1 MTHGYPRWFRLFFAV
16 VMLAMCALFVTLLI
30 SQRQAAGQIGLLQES
45 IELQEKRLAKQQAE
59 YDQYLAE
66 LPLVQAE
73 LEKNAPLAQAEA
85 ARVTELKAQRTAL
98 REENAALAAEL
109 AALEQ
114 QAEAAKTALRAD
126 NEAFLQQLEEA
137 VTHLNTALEAQQ
149 N

>member
-1 MTHGYPRWFRLFFAV
+1 MTHGYPRWFRLFFAL
-16 VMLAMCALFVTLLI
+16 VMLAMCAIFVTQLI
-30 SQRQAAGQIGLLQES
+30 SQRQAAEQIVLLQES

-85 ARVTELKAQRTAL
+85 ARVTELKAQRTTL

-109 AALEQ
+109 AALTQ
-114 QAEAAKTALRAD
+114 QADAANAALRAD
-126 NEAFLQQLEEA
+126 NAAFLQQLEEA